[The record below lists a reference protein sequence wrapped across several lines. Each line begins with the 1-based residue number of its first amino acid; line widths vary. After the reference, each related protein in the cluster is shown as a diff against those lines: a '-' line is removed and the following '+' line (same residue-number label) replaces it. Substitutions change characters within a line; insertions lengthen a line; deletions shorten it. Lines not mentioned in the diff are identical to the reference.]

1 MGMIWE
7 RFKHLRNL
15 KENPTSPASLGKS
28 DCGARPKVAIP
39 ESGDDPFE
47 IPVRAAHRRGEMMG
61 DG

>member
-1 MGMIWE
+1 MGMIWAL
-7 RFKHLRNL
+7 FKHLRNL

-47 IPVRAAHRRGEMMG
+47 ILAHAAGCRREMTEHG
-61 DG
+61 